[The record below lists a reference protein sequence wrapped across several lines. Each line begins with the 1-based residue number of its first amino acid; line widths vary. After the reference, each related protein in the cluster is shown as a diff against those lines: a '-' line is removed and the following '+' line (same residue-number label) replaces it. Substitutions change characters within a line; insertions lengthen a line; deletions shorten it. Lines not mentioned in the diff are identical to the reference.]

1 MLKSIITTAALAAT
15 LAPLAATPARA
26 QGLASWRGTY
36 VWEESLGRI
45 GGNGSDGFAAF
56 VTRTLT
62 LGPAAGST
70 GCRLNS
76 EGFQTYE
83 QIKCTATPEPGSVII
98 KLYKFRPSDPGRG
111 PSGTRLFRMTR
122 TGSGIVTTLEAM
134 TPASDATPT
143 RGRLFHRVR

>member
-45 GGNGSDGFAAF
+45 GGNGHDGFAAF

-62 LGPAAGST
+62 LGPAAGAT

-83 QIKCTATPEPGSVII
+83 QIKYSPKGLYTVLCTNDHMQDV
-98 KLYKFRPSDPGRG
+98 L
-111 PSGTRLFRMTR
+111 RL
-122 TGSGIVTTLEAM
+122 GLCPVVQCINPL
-134 TPASDATPT
+134 
-143 RGRLFHRVR
+143 